1 MRRSA
6 LRPSFVVT
14 FAVGAAAIAGGC
26 NSGSGGNGFG
36 SDAGCPAEQPTS
48 GAPCEVPSST
58 SCGYEMC
65 NGGPAITAQCLQGA
79 WSVQFLACNPPAPV
93 YEAGPDVDDAAPDV
107 SDAGPDVHDGGSDG
121 EGQDGGHD

>member
-1 MRRSA
+1 MRRRA

-14 FAVGAAAIAGGC
+14 LAFGAAAIAGGC

-36 SDAGCPAEQPTS
+36 SDAGCPTEQPTS

-65 NGGPAITAQCLQGA
+65 NGGPAITAQCQQGE

-93 YEAGPDVDDAAPDV
+93 NEGGPGFGVYEG
-107 SDAGPDVHDGGSDG
+107 GPDVHDGGADG
-121 EGQDGGHD
+121 EGHD